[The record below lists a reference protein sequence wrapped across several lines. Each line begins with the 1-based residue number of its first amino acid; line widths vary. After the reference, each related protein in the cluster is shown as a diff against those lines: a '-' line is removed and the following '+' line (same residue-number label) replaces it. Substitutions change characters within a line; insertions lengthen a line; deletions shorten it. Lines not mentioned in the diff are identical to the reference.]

1 MGSSVFAIKT
11 HGRFELIAP
20 SGAEIPIQ
28 SPKVQALLA
37 MLATDPRMTRPRLW
51 LQDKLWSDRDPAK
64 GANSL
69 RQALHKARKAFGD
82 GQPILFANRTL
93 VSLDPR
99 RVRLDENG
107 EEPFLEGLDVRDQEF
122 ERWLSEQRQA
132 RARANS
138 KAHQVDAAQ
147 QPLAAPSFSVDPLKI
162 RRGLVLEY
170 ANDPHSELGRHETVF
185 GDLVQRS
192 VCEMLDIE
200 PVSQAEAKARGGD
213 LIVLGMHAYPADAGM
228 TGMRVAVYRGLNEAP
243 LWAAS
248 VAAQFPAMGAPLG
261 PTLLN
266 LSHRASTALA
276 DLLCRATP
284 KLSSKED
291 PNYFAGA
298 GLRQMYSMQPGSVQ
312 TAREMFELAYDLRP
326 RGLYLA
332 LQAQLA
338 VIDYVESSGQ
348 NLEDLTAHA
357 DELCAKAMAEESTN
371 SMVLSAVAHAR
382 MVFDDDLVAA
392 SELSKMGV
400 LSNPSNPMAWSALAN
415 VMLNT
420 EQFEEAAQ
428 AAQTAINLSKD
439 TFFRYW
445 TEFQFA
451 TTAVSLNHKD
461 LAIQHAERARALNPR
476 YRPALRYLIGLH
488 TSVGSFEYA
497 RATVTRLQRLE
508 ADTTPQ
514 RFVDDEAYPVRMMR
528 RASLVDP
535 ARFKDL

>member
-1 MGSSVFAIKT
+1 MKSSAFTVKT
-11 HGRFELIAP
+11 GGRFELIAP
-20 SGAEIPIQ
+20 DGSEVVIQ

-51 LQDKLWSDRDPAK
+51 LQDKLWSDRDPEK

-69 RQALHKARKAFGD
+69 RQALHKARKAFG
-82 GQPILFANRTL
+82 GSQPILRANRTL
-93 VSLDPR
+93 VSLDTR
-99 RVRLDENG
+99 RVRLDDAG
-107 EEPFLEGLDVRDQEF
+107 EALFLESLDIRDQEF
-122 ERWLSEQRQA
+122 ERWLSEERQA
-132 RARANS
+132 RAPETRVTS
-138 KAHQVDAAQ
+138 ER
-147 QPLAAPSFSVDPLKI
+147 PPPPAPPVSIDRRKI
-162 RRGLVLEY
+162 RRGLILEY
-170 ANDPHSELGRHETVF
+170 TNDPVSELGRHETVF

-213 LIVLGMHAYPADAGM
+213 LIVLGIHAHPAEGGL
-228 TGMRVAVYRGLNEAP
+228 TGLRVAIYQGLAGAP

-248 VAAQFPAMGAPLG
+248 VASEFPSMGAPLG
-261 PTLLN
+261 PKLLN
-266 LSHRASTALA
+266 LSHRTSTALA
-276 DLLCRATP
+276 DLLCRLTP
-284 KLSSKED
+284 SLSRKDD

-312 TAREMFELAYDLRP
+312 SAREMFELAYDLRP

-338 VIDYVESSGQ
+338 VIDYVESSGE
-348 NLEDLTAHA
+348 NLEELTARA

-371 SMVLSAVAHAR
+371 SLVLSAVAHAR

-392 SELSKMGV
+392 SELSQIGV

-420 EQFEEAAQ
+420 ERFDEAAH
-428 AAQTAINLSKD
+428 AAQTALSLSKD

-451 TTAVSLNHKD
+451 TTAVSLNRND
-461 LAIQHAERARALNPR
+461 LAIQHAERARALNPK

-488 TSVGSFEYA
+488 TDKGSFEHA
-497 RATVTRLQRLE
+497 RAAISRLQRLE

-514 RFVDDEAYPVRMMR
+514 RFVEDESYPVRMMR
-528 RASLVDP
+528 RANLVDP
-535 ARFKDL
+535 GRFKDL